1 MPLVTVFNLRAE
13 DPLSA
18 IEDALTNALAS
29 MPELKINREDVDV
42 VPVLK
47 PDGFRA
53 AVTRINVDLWE
64 RSERTKAGLQ
74 ELATRVARAFQ
85 CVVGEE
91 RKVKVVVR
99 PYAVEASGWVSL

>member
-13 DPLSA
+13 DSLSD
-18 IEDALTNALAS
+18 IEDALSNALAS
-29 MPELKINREDVDV
+29 MPELKVNREEIDV

-64 RSERTKAGLQ
+64 RNERTKDGLQ
-74 ELATRVARAFQ
+74 ELATRLARAFQ
-85 CVVGEE
+85 RVAGEE
-91 RKVKVVVR
+91 RKVKVVIR
-99 PYAVEASGWVSL
+99 PYAVEESGWVSL